1 MKNQMT
7 EVKSA
12 SQEPVALPAEL
23 ADQLAELLAEALVAD
38 LREFPNL
45 AENKADEEISVDSP
59 RGYDRKRSEEET
71 IATPFGFPRS
81 ESVDR
86 TSNRTTRGRR
96 RHCCKDRGAKQ
107 TKIDDARTQRKAPHR
122 PRSGRNAPCTADRED
137 LDRLIDRRKDS
148 GQ

>member
-1 MKNQMT
+1 MRNQMT
-7 EVKSA
+7 EVESA
-12 SQEPVALPAEL
+12 SQPDALPAEL
-23 ADQLAELLAEALVAD
+23 ADQLAELLAEALMAD

-45 AENKADEEISVDSP
+45 VENKADKEISVDSP
-59 RGYDRKRSEEET
+59 RGCDRRGAGEET
-71 IATPFGFPRS
+71 VARPFEFPRS
-81 ESVDR
+81 ESVGG
-86 TSNRTTRGRR
+86 TSIRTTRGRR

-137 LDRLIDRRKDS
+137 LDRLIDRWKDS